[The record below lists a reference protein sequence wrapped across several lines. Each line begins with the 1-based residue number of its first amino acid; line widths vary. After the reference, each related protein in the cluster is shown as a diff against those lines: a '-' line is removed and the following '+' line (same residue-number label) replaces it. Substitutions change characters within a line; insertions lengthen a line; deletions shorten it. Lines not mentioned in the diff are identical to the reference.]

1 MVDGEPAV
9 SAFPE
14 TLLQFGTGRF
24 QRAFV
29 DRFIHQ
35 ANVEGQNIGGVVVVQ
50 STGGEEAAKLNAAKG
65 IYHIAVRGLENGR
78 IVRRDEVASISRA
91 LAAGSQ
97 WGEIR
102 TVACS
107 SELRFIISNTTE
119 KGYEH
124 DLNEP
129 ADQSPPKSFPAKLT
143 ALLRARFEAGKPGV
157 TIIPCEL
164 IDNQADQL
172 LAIVLRFAEQWR
184 LSVDFVSWLRRDCVW
199 LNTLVDRI
207 VVGPPAD
214 HPLAGKDDLLIMA
227 EPFAFWALQE
237 KPGAFPFATHP
248 AIVRAGDVRPY
259 FLRKVRILNAAH
271 TALVTRAR
279 PKGHATVIQA
289 MQDAELAAWLERLLF
304 EEIVPAIR
312 GQVDDAD
319 GFARHTLERF
329 RNPFLAHKVED
340 ILKNHADKVRIRLL
354 PTREDYRRTI
364 GGEPRLLN
372 EVLKLN
378 GI

>member
-1 MVDGEPAV
+1 
-9 SAFPE
+9 
-14 TLLQFGTGRF
+14 
-24 QRAFV
+24 
-29 DRFIHQ
+29 
-35 ANVEGQNIGGVVVVQ
+35 
-50 STGGEEAAKLNAAKG
+50 
-65 IYHIAVRGLENGR
+65 
-78 IVRRDEVASISRA
+78 
-91 LAAGSQ
+91 
-97 WGEIR
+97 
-102 TVACS
+102 
-107 SELRFIISNTTE
+107 LRFIISNTTE

-124 DLNEP
+124 DLSEAAN
-129 ADQSPPKSFPAKLT
+129 ATPPKSFPAKLT
-143 ALLRARFEAGKPGV
+143 VLLCARFEAGKPGL

-172 LAIVLRFAEQWR
+172 LGLVVKFAEQWR
-184 LSVDFVSWLRRDCVW
+184 LSAGFADWLQRECVW

-214 HPLAGKDDLLIMA
+214 HPLAGKDELLIMA

-237 KPGAFPFATHP
+237 KPGAFPFAAHP
-248 AIVRAGDVRPY
+248 AIVRTGDVRPY

-289 MQDAELAAWLERLLF
+289 MQDPELAAWLERLLF

-312 GQVDDAD
+312 DQVDDAE

-354 PTREDYRRTI
+354 PTREDYRRTV
-364 GGEPRLLN
+364 GGDPKLLN
-372 EVLKLN
+372 DVLKLN
-378 GI
+378 GV